1 MATPHRDYWRTVRT
15 AAPTGRDGPRGRP
28 YRRRLLPDSTSSSRT
43 RHDDIFGNLF
53 NTKPPRG
60 GRLKKHFDRMASPL
74 QNHRFWKAPC
84 DWLRQRRL
92 PLRLSPAGWVRL
104 VDTSAELFAAGID
117 EVAVLPDLP
126 VLGTPRFPC
135 SDE

>member
-53 NTKPPRG
+53 NTNPPRG

-74 QNHRFWKAPC
+74 QNHKVLEGSVRSAPATAAAGGRRC
-84 DWLRQRRL
+84 AFRL
-92 PLRLSPAGWVRL
+92 PAGCV
-104 VDTSAELFAAGID
+104 
-117 EVAVLPDLP
+117 
-126 VLGTPRFPC
+126 
-135 SDE
+135 